1 MSIVRSILIA
11 CIALSLA
18 FPPLAGTKAHVP
30 SPDGLSVATQ
40 SDCCAKMDH
49 CDKQAKGDCADF
61 AGCTLKCSSFS
72 AVTPTPSG
80 IVLRP
85 SPAHKAT
92 FGTDNA
98 SSRSLNPP
106 LPPPRV

>member
-1 MSIVRSILIA
+1 MSIVRAIFA
-11 CIALSLA
+11 AFIALSLA
-18 FPPLAGTKAHVP
+18 LPPVAVAKAHVP
-30 SPDGLSVATQ
+30 SPDGLSVAAQ

-72 AVTPTPSG
+72 AVAPTPSE
-80 IVLRP
+80 IVRRP

-92 FGTDNA
+92 LGTDNA
-98 SSRSLNPP
+98 SSRSLNP
-106 LPPPRV
+106 